1 MRLVRDQVLI
11 DDWDELGYPAAPTR
25 VFRTEQRNGDP
36 LLRKQ
41 ELFPCRYDKPA
52 VVPAPRPKL
61 APPRAPMSWEQL
73 LEERRRFG

>member
-1 MRLVRDQVLI
+1 MI

-41 ELFPCRYDKPA
+41 ELFPCRYDTPA
-52 VVPAPRPKL
+52 VVIQITDAR
-61 APPRAPMSWEQL
+61 Q
-73 LEERRRFG
+73 RFFG